1 MPIRS
6 WGAFLLLG
14 SIWGSSFLWIK
25 IALEELS
32 PFTLVGY
39 RLLFGALGMLLVLL
53 ILRPNFP
60 MQRRTWTLLA
70 LMGLTNTALPFV
82 LISWG
87 ETMIDSGVASILN
100 STTPLFTLVIAHFF
114 LSDERMSVPRAL
126 GLLLGFAGILL
137 LFSRD
142 LSLEGFKSGLIGQ
155 AAVLVAAISY
165 AGSSVF
171 ARRAFRNVP
180 LLVQAAVPLITAD
193 VLIWGGALAVESP
206 ISIPEMSL
214 TWIALI
220 WLGLL
225 GSCLAYLLYFYLIN
239 TVGSTRSTLVTY
251 MFPVI
256 GVALGVIF
264 LDESLD
270 TRLVIGALMVV
281 AGIGAVNW
289 QPQRSAG
296 PTEPKPGS

>member
-1 MPIRS
+1 MSIRS

-25 IALEELS
+25 IALVELS

-39 RLLFGALGMLLVLL
+39 RLLFGALGMLLVLFARRPSFPEERRVWAML
-53 ILRPNFP
+53 IL
-60 MQRRTWTLLA
+60 
-70 LMGLTNTALPFV
+70 MGITNTALPFV

-87 ETMIDSGVASILN
+87 EIVIDSGVASILN
-100 STTPLFTLVIAHFF
+100 STTPLFTLIIAHFF
-114 LSDERMSVPRAL
+114 LSDERMTVPRAL

-142 LSLEGFKSGLIGQ
+142 IGLEGFRSGLLGQ
-155 AAVLVAAISY
+155 AAVLTAAISY

-171 ARRAFRNVP
+171 ARRAFREVP
-180 LLVQAAVPLITAD
+180 VLVQSAVPLFTAD
-193 VLIWGGALAVESP
+193 LLIWGGALAFESP
-206 ISIPEMSL
+206 LALPSLPL
-214 TWIALI
+214 TWIALL

-239 TVGSTRSTLVTY
+239 KEGSTRSTLVTY

-256 GVALGVIF
+256 GVALGVLF
-264 LDESLD
+264 LGETLD
-270 TRLVIGALMVV
+270 ARLVIGALMVV
-281 AGIGAVNW
+281 AGIGVVNW
-289 QPQRSAG
+289 KPRQRG
-296 PTEPKPGS
+296 

>member
-25 IALEELS
+25 IALDELG

-53 ILRPNFP
+53 ARRPAFP
-60 MQRRTWTLLA
+60 EDRKTWSLLA
-70 LMGLTNTALPFV
+70 LMGITNTALPFV

-87 ETMIDSGVASILN
+87 ELMIDSSVASILN

-114 LSDERMSVPRAL
+114 LSDERMTIPRAL
-126 GLLLGFAGILL
+126 GLVLGFAGILL

-142 LSLEGFKSGLIGQ
+142 LGLEGFRSGLIGQ
-155 AAVLVAAISY
+155 VAVLVAAISY

-171 ARRAFRNVP
+171 ARRAFRDVP
-180 LLVQAAVPLITAD
+180 LLVQAAVPLFTAD
-193 VLIWGGALAVESP
+193 VIIWVGAFTLESP
-206 ISIPEMSL
+206 LKLPSL
-214 TWIALI
+214 PITWIALI

-225 GSCLAYLLYFYLIN
+225 GSCIAYLLYIYLIN
-239 TVGSTRSTLVTY
+239 NEGSTRSTLVTY

-256 GVALGVIF
+256 GVALGVLF
-264 LDESLD
+264 LGERLD
-270 TRLVIGALMVV
+270 MRLIVGALMVV
-281 AGIGAVNW
+281 AGIGVVNW
-289 QPQRSAG
+289 RGRTAHSLDE
-296 PTEPKPGS
+296 T

>member
-25 IALEELS
+25 IALDELA

-53 ILRPNFP
+53 AIRPAFP
-60 MQRRTWTLLA
+60 KERKTWAMLA

-87 ETMIDSGVASILN
+87 EIMIDSSVASILN

-114 LSDERMSVPRAL
+114 LSDERMTIPRAI

-142 LSLEGFKSGLIGQ
+142 VGLQGFQSSLIGQ
-155 AAVLVAAISY
+155 AAVLAAAISY

-171 ARRAFRNVP
+171 ARRSFREVP
-180 LLVQAAVPLITAD
+180 LLVQAAVPLFTAD
-193 VLIWGGALAVESP
+193 LFIWGGALALESP
-206 ISIPEMSL
+206 LKIPEL
-214 TWIALI
+214 PITWLALV

-225 GSCLAYLLYFYLIN
+225 GSCIAYLLYFYLIN
-239 TVGSTRSTLVTY
+239 HEGSTRSTLVTY

-256 GVALGVIF
+256 GVALGVFF
-264 LDESLD
+264 LEEQLD
-270 TRLVIGALMVV
+270 MRLIIGALMVV
-281 AGIGAVNW
+281 AGIGVVNW
-289 QPQRSAG
+289 RPR
-296 PTEPKPGS
+296 P

>member
-1 MPIRS
+1 MSIRS

-25 IALEELS
+25 IVLDEVG

-53 ILRPNFP
+53 TLRPTLP
-60 MQRRTWTLLA
+60 KGRRIWAMLA

-87 ETMIDSGVASILN
+87 EISIDSGVASILN

-114 LSDERMSVPRAL
+114 LTDERMTVPRAL
-126 GLLLGFAGILL
+126 GLLLGFTGIVL

-142 LSLEGFKSGLIGQ
+142 VGLEGFQSGLLGQ
-155 AAVLVAAISY
+155 AAVLTAAISY

-171 ARRAFRNVP
+171 ARRAFRGVP
-180 LLVQAAVPLITAD
+180 LLVQASIPLFAAD
-193 VLIWGGALAVESP
+193 SLIWIGALAIESP
-206 ISIPEMSL
+206 IKIPGL
-214 TWIALI
+214 PITWIALA

-225 GSCLAYLLYFYLIN
+225 GSCIAYLLYFYLIN
-239 TVGSTRSTLVTY
+239 NEGSTRSTLVTY

-256 GVALGVIF
+256 GVALGVLF
-264 LDESLD
+264 LGERLD
-270 TRLVIGALMVV
+270 GRLVVGALMVV
-281 AGIGAVNW
+281 AGIGVVNW
-289 QPQRSAG
+289 
-296 PTEPKPGS
+296 KPRVSKSPIEA

>member
-25 IALEELS
+25 IALDELG
-32 PFTLVGY
+32 PFTLVGF

-53 ILRPNFP
+53 VRRPAFP
-60 MQRRTWTLLA
+60 RDSKTWLMLA

-87 ETMIDSGVASILN
+87 EIMIDSSVASILN

-114 LSDERMSVPRAL
+114 LSDERMTVPRAL
-126 GLLLGFAGILL
+126 GLVLGFVGILL

-142 LSLEGFKSGLIGQ
+142 LGLQGFQTGLMGQ
-155 AAVLVAAISY
+155 AAVLAAAISY

-171 ARRAFRNVP
+171 ARRAFRKVP
-180 LLVQAAVPLITAD
+180 LLIQAAVPLFAAD
-193 VLIWGGALAVESP
+193 VLIWGGALAIESP
-206 ISIPEMSL
+206 LKLPDLPI
-214 TWIALI
+214 TWIALV

-225 GSCLAYLLYFYLIN
+225 GSCVAYLLYFYLIN
-239 TVGSTRSTLVTY
+239 NEGSTRSTLVTY

-256 GVALGVIF
+256 GVALGVLF
-264 LDESLD
+264 LNEQLD
-270 TRLVIGALMVV
+270 MRLIIGALMVV
-281 AGIGAVNW
+281 AGIGVVNW
-289 QPQRSAG
+289 
-296 PTEPKPGS
+296 KPRPARGQDEA

>member
-1 MPIRS
+1 MSIRS

-25 IALEELS
+25 IALNEVG

-39 RLLFGALGMLLVLL
+39 RLLFGALGMLLVLFTL
-53 ILRPNFP
+53 KPSLPKG
-60 MQRRTWTLLA
+60 RRIWAMLA

-87 ETMIDSGVASILN
+87 EISIDSGVASILN

-114 LSDERMSVPRAL
+114 LSDERMTVPRAL
-126 GLLLGFAGILL
+126 GLLLGFAGIVL

-142 LSLEGFKSGLIGQ
+142 VGLEGFQSGLLGQ
-155 AAVLVAAISY
+155 AAVLTAAISY

-171 ARRAFRNVP
+171 ARRAFRGVP
-180 LLVQAAVPLITAD
+180 LLVQAAIPLFTAD
-193 VLIWGGALAVESP
+193 SLIWIGALAIESP
-206 ISIPEMSL
+206 IKIPGL
-214 TWIALI
+214 PITWIALA

-225 GSCLAYLLYFYLIN
+225 GSCIAYLLYFYLIN
-239 TVGSTRSTLVTY
+239 NEGSTRSTLVTY

-256 GVALGVIF
+256 GVALGVLF
-264 LDESLD
+264 LGERLD
-270 TRLVIGALMVV
+270 GRLVVGALMVV
-281 AGIGAVNW
+281 AGIGVVNW
-289 QPQRSAG
+289 
-296 PTEPKPGS
+296 KPRVSKSPIET

>member
-1 MPIRS
+1 MPVRS

-25 IALEELS
+25 IALEELD

-39 RLLFGALGMLLVLL
+39 RLLFGAVGMALVLFAR
-53 ILRPNFP
+53 RPALP
-60 MQRRTWTLLA
+60 KERRTWLLLA

-87 ETMIDSGVASILN
+87 EIMIDSAVASILN

-114 LSDERMSVPRAL
+114 LSDERMNVARAL

-142 LSLEGFKSGLIGQ
+142 VGLEGFRSGLLGQ
-155 AAVLVAAISY
+155 AAVLAAAFSY

-180 LLVQAAVPLITAD
+180 LLIQAAVPLFSAD
-193 VLIWGGALAVESP
+193 LLIWVGAIALESPVAVPSLPVTWLALA
-206 ISIPEMSL
+206 
-214 TWIALI
+214 

-225 GSCLAYLLYFYLIN
+225 GSCVAYLLYFYLIN
-239 TVGSTRSTLVTY
+239 NVGSTRSTLVTY

-256 GVALGVIF
+256 GVALGVLF
-264 LDESLD
+264 LDEKLD
-270 TRLVIGALMVV
+270 LRLIIGALMVV
-281 AGIGAVNW
+281 AGIGVVNW
-289 QPQRSAG
+289 KPRS
-296 PTEPKPGS
+296 TET

>member
-25 IALEELS
+25 IALAELE

-39 RLLFGALGMLLVLL
+39 RLLFGAVGMALVLL
-53 ILRPNFP
+53 VRRPALP
-60 MQRRTWTLLA
+60 KERRTWLLLA
-70 LMGLTNTALPFV
+70 LMGVTNTALPFV

-87 ETMIDSGVASILN
+87 EIVIDSAVASILN
-100 STTPLFTLVIAHFF
+100 STTPLFTLIIAHYF
-114 LSDERMSVPRAL
+114 LSDERMDLARAL

-142 LSLEGFKSGLIGQ
+142 VGLEGFRSGLLGQ
-155 AAVLVAAISY
+155 AAVLAAALSY

-171 ARRAFRNVP
+171 ARRAFRDVP
-180 LLVQAAVPLITAD
+180 LLIQASIPLFSAD
-193 VLIWGGALAVESP
+193 LLIWVGAIALESPVNIPALPITWVALA
-206 ISIPEMSL
+206 
-214 TWIALI
+214 

-225 GSCLAYLLYFYLIN
+225 GSCIAYLLYFYLIN
-239 TVGSTRSTLVTY
+239 NVGSTRSTLVTY

-256 GVALGVIF
+256 GVVLGVLF
-264 LDESLD
+264 LDERLD
-270 TRLVIGALMVV
+270 LRLIIGALMVV
-281 AGIGAVNW
+281 AGIGVVNW
-289 QPQRSAG
+289 
-296 PTEPKPGS
+296 KPGAKDGSHEA